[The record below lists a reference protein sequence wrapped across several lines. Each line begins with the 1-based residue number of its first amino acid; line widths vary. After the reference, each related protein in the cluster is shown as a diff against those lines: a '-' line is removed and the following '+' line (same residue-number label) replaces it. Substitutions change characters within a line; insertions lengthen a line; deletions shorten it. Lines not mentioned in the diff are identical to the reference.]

1 MDHIPRLMVRGK
13 WVRNLGQHKRM
24 ANRYEQKPHTRTALG
39 CTVGKAVVTGG
50 DVIFP
55 LQKGAMGFWK
65 FPPFLVLSI
74 LVLNQ
79 AGMLQ
84 AAPFRWALENGF
96 DPATLTN
103 KEMRLLLAAMM
114 NDYEQMKACELKQE
128 TGGLQVKALPSAQHL
143 PSPLAYQEDVS

>member
-1 MDHIPRLMVRGK
+1 
-13 WVRNLGQHKRM
+13 
-24 ANRYEQKPHTRTALG
+24 
-39 CTVGKAVVTGG
+39 
-50 DVIFP
+50 
-55 LQKGAMGFWK
+55 MGFWK

-114 NDYEQMKACELKQE
+114 NDYVQMKACELKQE
-128 TGGLQVKALPSAQHL
+128 TGGLQKRSCNTATCVTHKMAGWLSRSESVVKNNFTPTNVGSKAFGWHRSDLQA
-143 PSPLAYQEDVS
+143 